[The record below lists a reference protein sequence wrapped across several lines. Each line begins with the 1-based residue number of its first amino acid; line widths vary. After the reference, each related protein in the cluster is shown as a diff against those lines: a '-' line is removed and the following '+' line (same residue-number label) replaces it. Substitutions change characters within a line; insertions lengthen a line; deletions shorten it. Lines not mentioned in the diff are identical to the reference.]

1 MCYGVEDAPYPEK
14 CGDEREAGLV
24 EKMQRDA
31 PYPEKCGDERG
42 RAQ

>member
-14 CGDEREAGLV
+14 CGDERLV
-24 EKMQRDA
+24 EKRTRGMDDA

-42 RAQ
+42 